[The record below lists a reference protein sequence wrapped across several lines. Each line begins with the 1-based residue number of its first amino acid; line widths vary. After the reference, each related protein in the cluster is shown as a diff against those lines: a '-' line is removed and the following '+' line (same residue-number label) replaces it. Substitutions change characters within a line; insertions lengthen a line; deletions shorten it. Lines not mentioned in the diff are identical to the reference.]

1 VETYSAVFCQNCE
14 LVEISSGILFYSI
27 YLFIYLFFNEGIVE
41 FVGLNFG
48 HTFYVDLIVSV
59 SMKLL
64 FGPHNSHAAVH
75 MLYPKI
81 LIMCILILSSLA
93 VLLACIDLACQSRSG

>member
-1 VETYSAVFCQNCE
+1 VN
-14 LVEISSGILFYSI
+14 
-27 YLFIYLFFNEGIVE
+27 
-41 FVGLNFG
+41 FV

-59 SMKLL
+59 SMSLL

-75 MLYPKI
+75 MLSPEI
-81 LIMCILILSSLA
+81 LIMCILILPSLA